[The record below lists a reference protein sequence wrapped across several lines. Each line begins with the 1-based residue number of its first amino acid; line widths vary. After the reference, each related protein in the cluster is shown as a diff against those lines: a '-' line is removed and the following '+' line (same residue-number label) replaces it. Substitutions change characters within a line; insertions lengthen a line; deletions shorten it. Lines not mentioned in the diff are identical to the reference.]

1 MSCVRYLTC
10 SGLIPAGNAET
21 AASRAVRLTSAEL
34 EDVLRPAMEYAA
46 ANGMEI
52 NFTSP
57 GWLPEE
63 TLRTLGFT
71 NPQLR
76 RLSVQHGDCAGRHRA
91 ALPEL
96 ADRQGTGNMLRTLAA
111 HLATAVPAA
120 PSAGRAPK

>member
-1 MSCVRYLTC
+1 M
-10 SGLIPAGNAET
+10 
-21 AASRAVRLTSAEL
+21 RLTPAEL

-71 NPQLR
+71 QIPSCGACLSNMAVAPDGTVLPCQSWLREGAGLGNILHDPWHKIWNAPACRRVREESAKMEHICQL
-76 RLSVQHGDCAGRHRA
+76 
-91 ALPEL
+91 
-96 ADRQGTGNMLRTLAA
+96 GTT
-111 HLATAVPAA
+111 VPAQ
-120 PSAGRAPK
+120 GGL